1 MKFKKRCSHNLFHP
15 KLHFACKITCLFD
28 ILSPSHLG
36 LQELSFWLVG
46 NWVGLLPMVVDGPAT
61 CPDLLHLYQ
70 TMMRNL
76 WR

>member
-1 MKFKKRCSHNLFHP
+1 MKFKKGVLVIYFIQNYTICE
-15 KLHFACKITCLFD
+15 ITCLFD
-28 ILSPSHLG
+28 HLSPSHLG

-46 NWVGLLPMVVDGPAT
+46 NWVSLLSMGVDGPAT